1 VAGGSIPQCDRIARV
16 VLEDLPR
23 IRLSAQVEQERR
35 AALYDLIEDNCF
47 RLIDGPAGPYVL
59 RLSLQGERLI
69 IDVGDEDERPLARV
83 GLPLVELK
91 RLIKDYF
98 LLLDSY
104 FNAIRTMS
112 PSRIEAIDMGRRGLH
127 DEGAEMLREQ
137 LKSEVAIDRP
147 TARRLFTLICVL
159 HIRG

>member
-1 VAGGSIPQCDRIARV
+1 VAGGGTPDQSRIVRI
-16 VLEDLPR
+16 VLEGLPR

-47 RLIDGPAGPYVL
+47 RLTGGPAGPYVL
-59 RLSLQGERLI
+59 GLSLEGDRLI
-69 IDVGDEDERPLARV
+69 LDVGDEGERPLARV
-83 GLPLVELK
+83 GVPLVELR

-98 LLLDSY
+98 LILDSY
-104 FNAIRTMS
+104 FHAIRTMS

-127 DEGAEMLREQ
+127 DEGADILQEQ
-137 LKSEVAIDRP
+137 LKPKVAVDRA
-147 TARRLFTLICVL
+147 TARRLFTLLCVL